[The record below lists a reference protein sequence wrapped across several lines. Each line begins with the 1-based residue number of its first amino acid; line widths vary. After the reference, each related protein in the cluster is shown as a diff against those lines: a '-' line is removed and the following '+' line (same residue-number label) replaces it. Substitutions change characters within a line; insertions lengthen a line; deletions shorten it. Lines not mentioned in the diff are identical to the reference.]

1 MGAYITGMITGTI
14 ALVFPLLYLM
24 NVDRCVAKILAD
36 EAGANIAEFVTH
48 THTSLA
54 YLIAI
59 IGGVVLLMSAVMSV
73 LTGLWQI
80 KQRRD
85 KLQGA
90 APAPATDNEP
100 PTP

>member
-1 MGAYITGMITGTI
+1 MGAYITGMIAGTI

-24 NVDRCVAKILAD
+24 NIDRCVAKILAKD
-36 EAGANIAEFVTH
+36 PAANIAGFLTH

-54 YLIAI
+54 YLIAV
-59 IGGVVLLMSAVMSV
+59 IGGVVLLMTAVMSV

-80 KQRRD
+80 KQRRE

-90 APAPATDNEP
+90 APAPATENELP
-100 PTP
+100 AP